1 MNRLCLSLATLFT
14 AGSIFTSSALAAKLD
29 FTGYAGSY
37 KATSIVVFGNTVL
50 NGSNIQFDVAVP
62 ENGRQAKIKILGFG
76 GAASNSGITYT
87 SLLGNFTLTSQRRIV
102 ADNALLAF
110 FVRLPATGRLS
121 GSSKRL
127 NFSLASSVSGV
138 GDFSATY
145 TLRFTGKKIII
156 TGTGT
161 ALGGPLS
168 VQYIA
173 KKKHR

>member
-1 MNRLCLSLATLFT
+1 MHRFRLSLATLF
-14 AGSIFTSSALAAKLD
+14 AGSLLTFSAPAAKLD
-29 FTGYAGSY
+29 FTDYAGSY
-37 KATSIVVFGNTVL
+37 KATSTVVFGNTVL
-50 NGSNIQFDVAVP
+50 NGSNVQFDVTVP
-62 ENGRQAKIKILGFG
+62 ENGRKAKFKIIGFG
-76 GAASNSGITYT
+76 GAASSGGTTYT
-87 SLLGNFTLTSQRRIV
+87 SMLGNFTLTSQRKIV

-121 GSSKRL
+121 GTSNRL
-127 NFSLASSVSGV
+127 NFSLAGSVSGV
-138 GDFSATY
+138 GTFSATY

-161 ALGGPLS
+161 ALGSPLS